1 MKLKKLACKNC
12 GAKLEI
18 EEGASQVK
26 CNFCGTSFSV
36 EDAYNEG
43 YNYTKGVLK
52 ATDEHMKE
60 NLKTVGKIPM
70 ALGIIVII
78 MFFVIF
84 SIISYRI
91 INSNNISDLQDEWTK
106 ESAEIDKKYFNHQY
120 EIYSGKKSTF
130 FISHAL
136 DNIVTNNK
144 TNKNYIIT
152 VSYNN
157 ITSNEES
164 KIKEIRD
171 MLNNNIDYDISLD
184 YDSRGYVNKFTI
196 TDINN

>member
-26 CNFCGTSFSV
+26 CKFCGSTFLV
-36 EDAYNEG
+36 EDEYSEG

-52 ATDEHMKE
+52 ATDEHMKK

-70 ALGIIVII
+70 LLGIIVITI
-78 MFFVIF
+78 IFVSFLTVI
-84 SIISYRI
+84 RP

-106 ESAEIDKKYFNHQY
+106 ESAKINKKSFNAQY
-120 EIYSGKKSTF
+120 EIYSGKESGF
-130 FISHAL
+130 FISKAL
-136 DNIVTNNK
+136 DSIITNNK

-164 KIKEIRD
+164 KIKEIRN
-171 MLNNNIDYDISLD
+171 MLNDYTDYDISLD
-184 YDSRGYVNKFTI
+184 YDNNGYINKFTI
-196 TDINN
+196 SDINN